1 MRGTCGL
8 AAALLSVAAAAAPP
22 PADDPGFV
30 YSERRE
36 YYRVDGRNADTL
48 KRQLDAALAGKGLGG
63 DGVGR
68 TVQHLSSRYEFE
80 PTPAGCRLKGLA
92 VGLDITIHLP
102 RWEPKGGRPKALAAR
117 WEPMLA
123 ALTRHEEGHRDIAV
137 DAARRLLADL
147 RALPETLDCQGLAR
161 EAQKAFFR
169 ARLRHSIRDGAYE
182 RRTNHGIAQ
191 GARL

>member
-1 MRGTCGL
+1 MRGAGWFATVLLTL
-8 AAALLSVAAAAAPP
+8 AGAAAPP

-30 YSERRE
+30 YTERRE
-36 YYRVDGRNADTL
+36 YYRVDGRRVDTL
-48 KRQLDAALAGKGLGG
+48 KRQLDAALSRKGLEGE
-63 DGVGR
+63 GVGR

-80 PTPAGCRLKGLA
+80 PTPAGCRFKDLA
-92 VGLDITIHLP
+92 VSLDVTIHLP
-102 RWEPKGGRPKALAAR
+102 RWEPKGGKPKGLAGR
-117 WEPMLA
+117 WERMLD

-137 DAARRLLADL
+137 DTARRLLADL

-161 EAQKAFFR
+161 EAQKAFFQ